1 MHAHVHN
8 VFSYVGVPVTT
19 RENPMANVC
28 GMHRCCILRVARL
41 WTREC
46 IDPQPWHWLTRADT
60 DLFQRLMIDWA
71 WDRHEINALIQ
82 RTCSW
87 TNCNGDMILQ
97 GENLWYYECVHSS
110 LRLCWIMDEE
120 MWLKIFIRYD
130 VVLKLGYVM
139 SRDEAFKPL
148 GKKARKVNS
157 WKVKK
162 FCSIDFRNINKE

>member
-1 MHAHVHN
+1 
-8 VFSYVGVPVTT
+8 
-19 RENPMANVC
+19 
-28 GMHRCCILRVARL
+28 
-41 WTREC
+41 
-46 IDPQPWHWLTRADT
+46 
-60 DLFQRLMIDWA
+60 
-71 WDRHEINALIQ
+71 
-82 RTCSW
+82 
-87 TNCNGDMILQ
+87 MILQ
-97 GENLWYYECVHSS
+97 GENLWYYECVDSS

-139 SRDEAFKPL
+139 SRDEAFKPF